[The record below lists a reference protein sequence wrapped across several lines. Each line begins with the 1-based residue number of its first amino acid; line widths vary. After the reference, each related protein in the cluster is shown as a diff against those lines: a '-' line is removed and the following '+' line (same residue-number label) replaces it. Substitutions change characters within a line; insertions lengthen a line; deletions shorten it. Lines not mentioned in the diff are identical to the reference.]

1 MDSINLFRIFPMIKN
16 IFCIF
21 LAAWTASSSPVFAG
35 GFRGRKIVCQPIV
48 KQQII
53 QDHVVQQF
61 NVVENVDV
69 IQKQVQFDAD
79 YFLGMNGYYDVVN
92 QLQAQEINA
101 DKDIILKQ
109 SEQVD
114 RLIRLLEE
122 SLKQNISPST
132 DSNPEPTQEEPKE
145 EPQDV
150 GSTDQPTA
158 TNELAQLNQKVFTIF
173 SENCSSCHG
182 QSSQKA
188 GLQLVGEEDSGEK
201 WLADLPLAD
210 RVSTYDHV
218 AGINLQA
225 RGKKLMPLG
234 GPALAD
240 EDVEAIRLWMVAKTE
255 EKSGE

>member
-79 YFLGMNGYYDVVN
+79 YFLGMNVYYDVVN
-92 QLQAQEINA
+92 QLQAQEINS

-114 RLIRLLEE
+114 RLIKLLEE
-122 SLKQNISPST
+122 SLKQNTLPAT
-132 DSNPEPTQEEPKE
+132 NSNPQPAEEQPQPE
-145 EPQDV
+145 AQPQDDTTTV
-150 GSTDQPTA
+150 EPTA
-158 TNELAQLNQKVFTIF
+158 TDGIVQLNQRVFTIF

-188 GLQLVGEEDSGEK
+188 GLQLVGEEENGEK
-201 WLADLPLAD
+201 WLADLPLGD

-218 AGINLQA
+218 AGINLQE

-234 GPALAD
+234 GPAVSD
-240 EDVEAIRLWMVAKTE
+240 EDVEAIRLWMVA
-255 EKSGE
+255 

>member
-1 MDSINLFRIFPMIKN
+1 M
-16 IFCIF
+16 
-21 LAAWTASSSPVFAG
+21 
-35 GFRGRKIVCQPIV
+35 
-48 KQQII
+48 
-53 QDHVVQQF
+53 
-61 NVVENVDV
+61 
-69 IQKQVQFDAD
+69 
-79 YFLGMNGYYDVVN
+79 
-92 QLQAQEINA
+92 
-101 DKDIILKQ
+101 
-109 SEQVD
+109 D

-122 SLKQNISPST
+122 SLKQNISPPPT

-158 TNELAQLNQKVFTIF
+158 TDELAQLNQKVFTIF

-201 WLADLPLAD
+201 WLADLPLGD

-218 AGINLQA
+218 AGINLQE

-234 GPALAD
+234 GPALSD
-240 EDVEAIRLWMVAKTE
+240 EDVEAIRLWMVAKSE
-255 EKSGE
+255 EKNEE